1 MAWACLGTRASSCG
15 NGLSVTTKARLL
27 GDSPL
32 ARRHLRHESLP
43 TKHHTSPTATAPIA
57 VTGAARRHMSTPSAA
72 RAKKLALDRD
82 VLVSVLEASATRRDA
97 QGYLQKYASKK
108 PKPRPKTDAP
118 QFVQGVQQD
127 EEQQPASKEPTNVAI
142 VKLRVPQQLP
152 QDTLDGIAKTLSQL
166 RVLGLLAV
174 IIVDC
179 GIDESRQ
186 TFEHEALRLCE
197 AVDSSFGQPGA
208 KLAGNIFVRRPPKHP
223 AALSPIF
230 SDGMRVDDQG
240 LLDRALQHGM
250 IIVVPSLARR
260 DDLSSPQPADAHETV
275 LALTKYLTGMQ
286 FEVPDA
292 DSVSHGTG
300 ETRPRR
306 LASVE
311 RVILLDPLGGTPMSG
326 QPNVSHR
333 FINLE
338 QEYSTLI
345 KHLMAPQGSSVSE
358 TGQTKLPGPTHAAN
372 LSLAKDA
379 LSLLPPSSSALITT
393 PLAAAN
399 TKPTILPGPSEAALG
414 LSPFGFEQMVTTRK
428 QRNPLL
434 HNLLTDRPVFSPSLP
449 LQRIQDGTHGHPQT
463 AGTSAA
469 TLVKR
474 GMPVTT
480 YPDPRVSP
488 WRPPRPGSR
497 RLRLTDTCID
507 LPRLV
512 YLIEDSFDRKLDVQ
526 DYLDRVND
534 NLAGIIIAGEYE
546 GGAILTWER
555 PGNVDEQ
562 EAHGGGRLVP
572 YLDKFAVL
580 KSRQGSAGVA
590 DIVFNA
596 MVQDCFPNGVCWRS
610 RKDNPVNKWYFERS
624 TGTSKLSDSNWTMF
638 WTTLGLGS
646 RHPTLRDY
654 ETVCRGVQPSWADDK
669 HILD

>member
-1 MAWACLGTRASSCG
+1 M
-15 NGLSVTTKARLL
+15 
-27 GDSPL
+27 
-32 ARRHLRHESLP
+32 
-43 TKHHTSPTATAPIA
+43 
-57 VTGAARRHMSTPSAA
+57 
-72 RAKKLALDRD
+72 
-82 VLVSVLEASATRRDA
+82 LEASATRRDA
-97 QGYLQKYASKK
+97 KGYLQKYASKK
-108 PKPRPKTDAP
+108 PKPRPTTDAP
-118 QFVQGVQQD
+118 RFVQGVQQD
-127 EEQQPASKEPTNVAI
+127 EERQPADMEPTNVAI
-142 VKLRVPQQLP
+142 VKLRAPQQLP
-152 QDTLDGIAKTLSQL
+152 QDTLNGIAKTLSQL

-174 IIVDC
+174 VVVDC
-179 GIDESRQ
+179 GIDGSRA
-186 TFEHEALRLCE
+186 TCEHEALRLCE
-197 AVDSSFGQPGA
+197 AVDSSFGQAGA
-208 KLAGNIFVRRPPKHP
+208 KLAGSIFVRRPPKDA

-240 LLDRALQHGM
+240 LLDRALRHGM

-260 DDLSSPQPADAHETV
+260 DDVSSPQPADAHETV

-286 FEVPDA
+286 FEAPDA
-292 DSVSHGTG
+292 DSVPHDTA

-311 RVILLDPLGGTPMSG
+311 RIILLDPLGGTPMSG

-345 KHLMAPQGSSVSE
+345 RHLMAPQGSSVSE
-358 TGQTKLPGPTHAAN
+358 TGRTKLPGPTHAAN

-399 TKPTILPGPSEAALG
+399 TKPNVLPDPSEAAPG
-414 LSPFGFEQMVTTRK
+414 LSPFGFDQMVTTRK

-449 LQRIQDGTHGHPQT
+449 RQRIQDGTHGCLQT
-463 AGTSAA
+463 ADSSAA

-474 GMPVTT
+474 GMPVTI

-488 WRPPRPGSR
+488 WRPPKPGSP

-512 YLIEDSFDRKLDVQ
+512 HLIEDSFGRKLDVK

-555 PGNVDEQ
+555 PGDVDEQ
-562 EAHGGGRLVP
+562 DAHAGGRLVP

-596 MVQDCFPNGVCWRS
+596 MVQDCFPDGVCWRS

-624 TGTSKLSDSNWTMF
+624 TGTSKLSDSGWTMF

-646 RHPTLRDY
+646 RHPTLMDY
-654 ETVCRGVQPSWADDK
+654 ETVCRGVQPSWADNK
-669 HILD
+669 HVLD